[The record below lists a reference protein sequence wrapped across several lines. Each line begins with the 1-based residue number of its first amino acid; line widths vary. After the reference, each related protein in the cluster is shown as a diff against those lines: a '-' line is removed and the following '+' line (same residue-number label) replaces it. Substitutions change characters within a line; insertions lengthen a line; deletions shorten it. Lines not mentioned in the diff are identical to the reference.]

1 MDKLFGELKRR
12 NVIRVAGVYA
22 VAGWVLAQIATTL
35 EEALGLPAWFDG
47 VIVALLLL
55 GLPIALILAWA
66 FELTPDGVLRTE
78 DVPDGASITPDTG
91 RKLDYTIVAGI
102 VLVAGMIIW
111 QKLAPEA
118 EPGPSSAAAVQ
129 ESPADEAAASFTSIA
144 VLPFDDLSPD
154 GDQEY
159 FSDGISEEILNVLV
173 SVKGLDI
180 VSRTSSFQ
188 FKGRDL
194 GIPEIAELLNVRH
207 IVEGSVRK
215 SGETIRVT
223 AQLIDAAD
231 DKHLWSNTYDRP
243 LTAENLFSIQDEIS
257 NAIVAALSDALGV
270 GDLEP
275 VEVSAVTSNLTA
287 YELYLQARPLFHARG
302 RLDEADEMLARAV
315 EQDPE
320 FAAAWEIRAALQ
332 TLMVDYGYSSET
344 YAVATER
351 ANEFVDKALELN
363 PESSLAHAISG
374 KHDANSSEDLR
385 QSIPVGSAMAKF
397 DRALAIDPRNASALN
412 WRGLRF
418 LLFGYLDKAERDFAG
433 CMSIEPFYEPCVENH
448 ITVLSVQGRDEE
460 AVHAFLQAL
469 NTSSAKIYAGPLASL
484 ARLEKELVFKS
495 VSNSDLVLRGWR
507 QHEALYDA
515 FRNPEADHSRLIE
528 SIQFH
533 MGQMPRF
540 SADALFTTITPLG
553 FMSEKPE
560 RLTMWDA
567 TTHGYRQTETF
578 KNYMRVVGVV
588 DYWREFGFPPQC
600 RPLGDDDFESY

>member
-1 MDKLFGELKRR
+1 MNNIFAELKRR

-22 VAGWVLAQIATTL
+22 IVGWVLAQISTTL
-35 EEALGLPAWFDG
+35 EEALGLPEWFDG

-55 GLPIALILAWA
+55 GLPIALVLAWA

-78 DVPDGASITPDTG
+78 DVPEGASIAPDTG
-91 RKLDYTIVAGI
+91 RKLDYTIVAAL
-102 VLVAGMIIW
+102 VLLAGMIIW
-111 QKLAPEA
+111 QVT
-118 EPGPSSAAAVQ
+118 ST
-129 ESPADEAAASFTSIA
+129 ESPSDEAATVPILAADAAVSVASIA
-144 VLPFDDLSPD
+144 VLPFADLSPE

-173 SVKGLDI
+173 GVKGLEI

-194 GIPEIAELLNVRH
+194 GIPEIAELLKVRH
-207 IVEGSVRK
+207 VVEGSVRK

-223 AQLIDAAD
+223 AQLIDAAN

-270 GDLEP
+270 GDLLP
-275 VEVSAVTSNLTA
+275 VEVSAVTKNLTA

-302 RLDEADEMLARAV
+302 RLDEADEMLALAV

-344 YAVATER
+344 YVVATER
-351 ANEFVDKALELN
+351 AEEFVNKALALD
-363 PESSLAHAISG
+363 PQSSLAHAISG
-374 KHDANSSEDLR
+374 KHDAKSSESLR
-385 QSIPVGSAMAKF
+385 QPIPVGSALAKF

-412 WRGLRF
+412 WRGLRY
-418 LLFGYLDKAERDFAG
+418 LTFGYLDKAARDFAG
-433 CMSIEPFYEPCVENH
+433 CMSIEPFYEPCVENY
-448 ITVLSVQGRDEE
+448 INILSVQGRDEE
-460 AVHAFLQAL
+460 AVHAYLLAL
-469 NTSSAKIYAGPLASL
+469 NTSSAKMYAGPLVSM
-484 ARLEKELVFKS
+484 ARLERELAFKS
-495 VSNSDLVLRGWR
+495 VSNSVLVLRGWR
-507 QHEALYDA
+507 QHDALYDA
-515 FRNPEADHSRLIE
+515 FLNPDADHSKLIE

-533 MGQMPRF
+533 MGKMPRF
-540 SADALFTTITPLG
+540 SADALLTTITPLG
-553 FMSEKPE
+553 FMPEIPE

-567 TTHGYRQTETF
+567 TTSAYRQTQTF
-578 KNYMRVVGVV
+578 KKFIMEVGVI

-600 RPLGDDDFESY
+600 RPLGDDDFECD